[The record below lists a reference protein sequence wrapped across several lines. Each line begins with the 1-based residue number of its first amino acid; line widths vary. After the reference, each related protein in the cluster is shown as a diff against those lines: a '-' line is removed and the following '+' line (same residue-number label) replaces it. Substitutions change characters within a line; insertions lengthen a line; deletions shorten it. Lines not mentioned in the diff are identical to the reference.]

1 MSRRTDRI
9 EELLQGELSTLLLRR
24 VADPRLRLTSVSGVR
39 ISPDLRRATV
49 RLSVLGDDAARSA
62 ALEAIRRASG
72 FLRGELG
79 RSLRQLRV
87 VPELVF
93 ELDRGAEYSQQI
105 SNLLDELGSDD
116 DRT

>member
-1 MSRRTDRI
+1 VTRRTDRI
-9 EELLQGELSTLLLRR
+9 EDLLQSELSTLLLRR

-49 RLSVLGDDAARSA
+49 RLSVLGDDDAREA
-62 ALEAIRRASG
+62 ALTAIRKAAS

-79 RSLRQLRV
+79 RAVRQLRV
-87 VPELVF
+87 VPELAF

-116 DRT
+116 ERT